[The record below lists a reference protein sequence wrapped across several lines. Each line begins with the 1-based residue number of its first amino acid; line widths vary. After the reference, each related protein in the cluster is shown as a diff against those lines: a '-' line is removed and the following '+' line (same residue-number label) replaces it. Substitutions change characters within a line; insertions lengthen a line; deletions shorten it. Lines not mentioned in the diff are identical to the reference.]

1 MKKYGSEWKR
11 RIKAGEFLVGGH
23 VFLPNPAMAEAM
35 ACFGYEYLWID
46 GEHGAYD
53 KETMFAHLTAVNGAG
68 AGAFVRV
75 TANEPALMKPAL
87 EMGPDGIIV
96 PMVNTAAEAAAFIS
110 ACTYPPRG
118 TRGFGPRRASR
129 YGVMGDKEYLETID
143 DSLVKIIQI
152 EHRQAAEHID
162 EILDVQGIDAVVIGP
177 YDFSGS
183 MGLLGQLQHPDV
195 LEKIEIVLKCCKAR
209 KIPCGFS
216 TGSANT
222 DYLKYWL
229 DKKIDFIFCGDDID
243 FVKKGTEATLK
254 KLADL
259 RKK

>member
-1 MKKYGSEWKR
+1 MKNYGSEWKR
-11 RIKAGEFLVGGH
+11 KVKAGEFPIGGH

-35 ACFGYEYLWID
+35 ACYGYEYLWID

-53 KETMFAHLTAVNGAG
+53 KEALLASITAVNGAG

-75 TANEPALMKPAL
+75 TANKPELLKPAL

-96 PMVNTAAEAAAFIS
+96 PMVNSAAEAAAFIS
-110 ACTYPPRG
+110 ACTYPPKG

-129 YGVMGDKEYLETID
+129 YDAISNKEYLNTID
-143 DSLVKIIQI
+143 DLLVKMIQI
-152 EHRQAAEHID
+152 EHRDAADHID

-195 LEKIEIVLKCCKAR
+195 LEKIEIVVKRCKAR
-209 KIPCGFS
+209 KVPCGFS
-216 TGSANT
+216 VGPGNT

-229 DKKIDFIFCGDDID
+229 ERKIDFIFCGDDID
-243 FVKKGTEATLK
+243 FVKTGAEATLK
-254 KLADL
+254 KLAEL
-259 RKK
+259 RKS